1 MKAFDEY
8 LKESGEVGYVV
19 RSLQSLVYIDGLPN
33 IHPSELVVLEDG
45 NMGSVIGL
53 SESEVE
59 VLLLTTQ
66 SCKVGTKAARVGS
79 RLEVGVGEE
88 LMGLTVDPLIRDYQ
102 SRKPIKTAKNRP
114 SDVAPVGISSRVNIT
129 KPFETGVTWVDL
141 IVPLGRGQRE
151 LVIGD
156 RKIGKTDFL
165 LQVMLAAAS
174 RNEVCVYAAIG
185 KHKQDIKEAQEFISE
200 REISKNTTMVVSS
213 ASDPAGMIFLTPYTA
228 MAVAEEFRD
237 QGRDVLLILDDMT
250 AHAKYYREIM
260 LLAKRFPGRSSYPG
274 DIFYVQSRLLER
286 AGNFSNGSIT
296 ALPVAEL
303 IMSDMSGYI
312 QTNLMAIT
320 DGHILFDTDYYNQGR
335 RPAINPFLS
344 VSRVGHQTQS
354 ELMRDVSREA
364 TSFLVKLTEVRQY
377 MHFGAELSEST
388 RRVLALGEQ
397 VMVFFE
403 QTPQSSIPLT
413 LNVVM
418 LGGIWAGLWKD
429 KKPTELKAYLGKLVE
444 LYQTDKIF
452 FQWANELVS
461 GKNTLSELVDAI
473 KKDPGRLKEE
483 KADGGN

>member
-1 MKAFDEY
+1 MMQFDAY
-8 LKESGEVGYVV
+8 LKKFGEVGYVV
-19 RSLQSLVYIDGLPN
+19 RSLQSLVYVEGLPSVS
-33 IHPSELVVLEDG
+33 PSELVVFDDG
-45 NMGSVIGL
+45 NLGRVIGL
-53 SESEVE
+53 AESEVE

-66 SCKVGTKAARVGS
+66 AIKVGTKAARVGTK
-79 RLEVGVGEE
+79 LEVGVGEE
-88 LMGLTVDPLIRDYQ
+88 LLTKVVDPLTRDFL
-102 SRKPIKTAKNRP
+102 SRNLIKTKQTRL
-114 SDVAPVGISSRVNIT
+114 SDITPMGISSRVNIT
-129 KPFETGVTWVDL
+129 KTFETGVSWIDL

-151 LVIGD
+151 LIIGD

-165 LQVMLAAAS
+165 LQVMLAAA
-174 RNEVCVYAAIG
+174 RRGEVCVYGAIA
-185 KHKQDIKEAQEFISE
+185 KNKQDIKEAEEFIMAN
-200 REISKNTTMVVSS
+200 EIAKNTIMVVTS

-228 MAVAEEFRD
+228 MTIAEYFRD

-286 AGNFSNGSIT
+286 AGNFSSGSIT

-312 QTNLMAIT
+312 QTNLMSIT

-354 ELMRDVSREA
+354 PLMRDVSREA

-388 RRVLALGEQ
+388 KSILALGEQ

-403 QTPQSSIPLT
+403 QTPQSSIPT
-413 LNVVM
+413 TINVVM
-418 LGGIWAGLWKD
+418 LAGIWAGLWRD
-429 KKPTELKAYLGKLVE
+429 KKPSDLKTYLNTLVT
-444 LYQTDKIF
+444 LYQSDKNF
-452 FQWANELVS
+452 SQWVNELIS
-461 GKNTLSELVDAI
+461 GKNKFMELVEAV
-473 KKDPGRLKEE
+473 KQSPGKLAEE
-483 KADGGN
+483 KH